1 MHGLT
6 YGGQNVA
13 GWLLQEKLDGLRAL
27 WTGSALITRNG
38 NHFNAPDWFTA
49 GLPSTLLDGELYAG
63 RGTLRR
69 LAGRLVSARS
79 SAGEDWRGVTF
90 NVFDAPNSRGGYV
103 ERMAAVNVG
112 GCARVIPFEPLGPSL
127 EAWRPS
133 LARLQSNGGEG
144 FMLREPSAPYCAGR
158 TASLLKFK

>member
-1 MHGLT
+1 MTHKDLMHGQD
-6 YGGQNVA
+6 YAGQTVA

-27 WTGSALITRNG
+27 WTGSALITRSG
-38 NHFNAPDWFTA
+38 NRFNAPDWFTA

-79 SAGEDWRGVTF
+79 SADEDWRGVTF

-103 ERMAAVNVG
+103 ERKAA
-112 GCARVIPFEPLGPSL
+112 ARKAVL
-127 EAWRPS
+127 
-133 LARLQSNGGEG
+133 
-144 FMLREPSAPYCAGR
+144 
-158 TASLLKFK
+158 

>member
-1 MHGLT
+1 MTHLDLMHGQD

-13 GWLLQEKLDGLRAL
+13 GWLIQEKLDGLRAL
-27 WTGSALITRNG
+27 WTGSALITRSG
-38 NHFNAPDWFTA
+38 NRFNAPDWFTA

-79 SAGEDWRGVTF
+79 SADEDWRGVTF

-103 ERMAAVNVG
+103 ERKAA
-112 GCARVIPFEPLGPSL
+112 ARKAVL
-127 EAWRPS
+127 
-133 LARLQSNGGEG
+133 
-144 FMLREPSAPYCAGR
+144 
-158 TASLLKFK
+158 